1 MISQSVRV
9 ASLQLA
15 LPYLQRSRMD
25 HGFGPKMAWWQS
37 TAGRKGGQS
46 NLVRRTSA
54 IWQEG
59 IRYEESILLVAGQM
73 GVRPRLSR
81 LVQDHVGSLRKGLR

>member
-25 HGFGPKMAWWQS
+25 HGFWTEDG
-37 TAGRKGGQS
+37 
-46 NLVRRTSA
+46 LVAVDRRTQRRTIKPSA
-54 IWQEG
+54 AYFGNIARG
-59 IRYEESILLVAGQM
+59 N
-73 GVRPRLSR
+73 
-81 LVQDHVGSLRKGLR
+81 SL